1 MSKLSALF
9 SGSFGFIWLSP
20 CVALAGHFHT
30 TELMFEP
37 PYLGWGLTCG
47 LLSLRGREPSA
58 RRLAF
63 RIEFGLLCARMNW
76 TRASSPAT
84 WSSDIT
90 PFLLIGENWRI
101 LSPCVSVK
109 PCLPFFLIRILR
121 LKCLDS
127 HKEENEPIPFQFSLG
142 ILLKLHPSEHH
153 SFFISRIIFK
163 SQPSP
168 LLYQA
173 FASLS
178 APKAKVAAEEIL
190 EWFWCP

>member
-109 PCLPFFLIRILR
+109 LCLPFFLIRILR

-153 SFFISRIIFK
+153 SFFFFY
-163 SQPSP
+163 
-168 LLYQA
+168 LTYHLYIPA
-173 FASLS
+173 
-178 APKAKVAAEEIL
+178 
-190 EWFWCP
+190 